1 MITQKE
7 IDVEVWELVDTTK
20 NLYISNMGRVKRIYK
35 NKRERMLK
43 PYLRKGV
50 PPYFIKVNK
59 KEVKV
64 AQLVWKAF
72 HGDYDTRSY
81 SLIHTG
87 LKTDDR
93 LVNLTLLSK
102 QEAGSMFGSRSRRRG
117 IYKVDPENWNVLAFY
132 KSSREAAAKEYCSY
146 QTILDSC
153 NGKTRRN
160 ATGYSFVW
168 SEVVDDSSEKIN
180 TKGKIKRI

>member
-50 PPYFIKVNK
+50 PPYFIKINK

-64 AQLVWKAF
+64 AQLVWRAF
-72 HGDYDTRSY
+72 RGDYDTKRY

-87 LKTDDR
+87 LNTDDR

-102 QEAGSMFGSRSRRRG
+102 QEAGSMFASRRRRG
-117 IYKVDPENWNVLAFY
+117 IYKVDLENRNVLAFY
-132 KSSREAAAKEYCSY
+132 KSSREAATKEYCSY

-160 ATGYSFVW
+160 ATGYRFVW
-168 SEVVDDSSEKIN
+168 SEVVDDSSGWI
-180 TKGKIKRI
+180 

>member
-7 IDVEVWELVDTTK
+7 IDVEVWRLVDTTK
-20 NLYISNMGRVKRIYK
+20 NLYISNMGRVKRIYA
-35 NKRERMLK
+35 NERERMLK

-64 AQLVWKAF
+64 AQLVWRAF
-72 HGDYDTRSY
+72 RGDYDTRSC
-81 SLIHTG
+81 SLIHEG

-93 LVNLTLLSK
+93 LVNLRLMPK

-117 IYKVDPENWNVLAFY
+117 IYKVDPENRDVLAFY
-132 KSSREAAAKEYCSY
+132 KSSREAARKEFCSY

-160 ATGYSFVW
+160 ATGYRFVW
-168 SEVVDDSSEKIN
+168 SKVIDDPSGQI
-180 TKGKIKRI
+180 

>member
-50 PPYFIKVNK
+50 PPYFIKINK

-64 AQLVWKAF
+64 AQLVWRAF
-72 HGDYDTRSY
+72 HGIYDTRRY
-81 SLIHTG
+81 SLIHMG

-102 QEAGSMFGSRSRRRG
+102 QDR
-117 IYKVDPENWNVLAFY
+117 
-132 KSSREAAAKEYCSY
+132 KS
-146 QTILDSC
+146 
-153 NGKTRRN
+153 
-160 ATGYSFVW
+160 
-168 SEVVDDSSEKIN
+168 VV
-180 TKGKIKRI
+180 